1 MKPFALIFMASF
13 FLISCLTVKSDRRVK
28 TPELEESQAE
38 LGLAESF
45 KNDRYGPVVPEK
57 IPLYFDFDHAMK
69 ALGVFEPGFLYLS
82 ADQIRKAVN
91 RFHLDDFTPETLTGK
106 SLFKLFSQWS
116 EDGVDFAPM
125 LRSVRHA
132 MVLQNP
138 AFVDMLQKAHQ
149 YGWLNRADPQ
159 FLKNFMASMMIL
171 EGLTVATIN
180 SNQFGKEIH
189 AHYFNELKKRGVDSS
204 SLRKSL
210 SVLRKKLGIFPAAK
224 FVSITP
230 GIVGSVVK
238 GLNKGQ
244 PFKNENDFRDK
255 LKQFGMPDLN
265 HIEYNYARYYGE
277 ETDRSGSNEG
287 LRVNVAEA
295 TIADYRS
302 GQMDNSRSGAAMMLW
317 AEINRTTSDWY
328 SGPLLPVHSHGIS
341 EQIYHQLDLDSVAS
355 DRENF
360 INRTHLSEDFVA
372 VYETWNASFVLSEF
386 GRDDLEYLSW
396 LWPKLFIPSTI
407 SSTGPNYLSA
417 RIWSLWLAGIQHILN
432 RMDEDS
438 DDVSTRTSIGHQ
450 ESIREAALT
459 WGNIN
464 RNYAR
469 VLFDQCT
476 PFSNANANIWFR
488 SWVQETSTVELL
500 ARALFNRYP
509 SIIPKKYRVELL
521 EKNLSCL
528 KNS

>member
-1 MKPFALIFMASF
+1 MKRLG
-13 FLISCLTVKSDRRVK
+13 FLLFVLFVITGCLTVSSNRRNKISDLGNQA
-28 TPELEESQAE
+28 PELA
-38 LGLAESF
+38 LAESF

-57 IPLYFDFDHAMK
+57 IPLYYDFDHAMK
-69 ALGVFEPGFLYLS
+69 ALGMFEPGFLYLS
-82 ADQIRKAVN
+82 SDQIQKAIT
-91 RFHLDDFTPETLTGK
+91 RFHLNDFVPESIAGV
-106 SLFKLFSQWS
+106 SLFSLFESWS
-116 EDGVDFAPM
+116 KAGVDFAPM
-125 LRSVRHA
+125 FRAVRHA

-138 AFVDMLQKAHQ
+138 AFVEMLQKAHQ
-149 YGWLNRADPQ
+149 YGWLYKADPG

-171 EGLTVATIN
+171 ESLTVATIN

-189 AHYFNELKKRGVDSS
+189 THYFNELKKRGVDSS

-210 SVLRKKLGIFPAAK
+210 TVLRKKLGIFPAAK

-238 GLNKGQ
+238 GLNKAQ
-244 PFKNENDFRDK
+244 PFKNENEFRDK
-255 LKQFGMPDLN
+255 LRQFGLPELN
-265 HIEYNYARYYGE
+265 YIEYNYAKHYGE

-295 TIADYRS
+295 TIADYKS

-317 AEINRTTSDWY
+317 AEINRTDSDWY
-328 SGPLLPVHSHGIS
+328 TGALLPVHTHGIS
-341 EQIYHQLDLDSVAS
+341 EQIYDRLDLDSIAS
-355 DRENF
+355 DRENY
-360 INRTHLSEDFVA
+360 INRTHLTDDFVA
-372 VYETWNASFVLSEF
+372 IYETWNASFVLSEF
-386 GRDDLEYLSW
+386 GRDDLTYLSW

-407 SSTGPNYLSA
+407 SSHGPNYLSA
-417 RIWSLWLAGIQHILN
+417 RVWSLWLAGIQHILN
-432 RMDEDS
+432 RMDENPDE
-438 DDVSTRTSIGHQ
+438 VSTRTSVSHQ
-450 ESIREAALT
+450 ETIREAALT

-469 VLFDQCT
+469 ILFGKCT

-488 SWVQETSTVELL
+488 AWVQETSTTELL

-509 SIIPKKYRVELL
+509 SIIPAKHRQDLL
-521 EKNLSCL
+521 DKNLACL